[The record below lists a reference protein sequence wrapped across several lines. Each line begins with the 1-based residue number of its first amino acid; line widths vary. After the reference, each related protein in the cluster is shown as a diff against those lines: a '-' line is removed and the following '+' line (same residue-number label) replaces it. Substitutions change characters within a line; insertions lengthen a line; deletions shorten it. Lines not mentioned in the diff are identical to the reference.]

1 MTTGT
6 GSGHSP
12 MSSHAATQATYA
24 VTKPP
29 VPRLVHRAQAHAAAK
44 PATRYMLSMSRW
56 PPHSLW
62 VACMAAEPGPSSTT
76 THAKR
81 VATPVDI
88 TGVASGP

>member
-6 GSGHSP
+6 GSGQSP

-29 VPRLVHRAQAHAAAK
+29 VPRQVHRAQAQAAAK

-56 PPHSLW
+56 PPHALC

-76 THAKR
+76 MHAKR